1 MNQSH
6 DQSKMNEAELLVYR
20 ICRRSFLSLWSYM
33 NPRKKP
39 HGKELCDVLVVC
51 EPDVIIFSVKQIK
64 LTNSGDPKIDAERWR
79 RRAVDES
86 CKQIYGAE
94 RTLKQSTSVVRND
107 SSVGLDLPKGAEI
120 RIHRVAVALGGKR
133 KVGLPFGEFG

>member
-1 MNQSH
+1 MSPPRKVTQVNT
-6 DQSKMNEAELLVYR
+6 AESLVYE

-33 NPRKKP
+33 NPKKKP

-51 EPDVIIFSVKQIK
+51 EPDVIIFSVKQVR
-64 LTNSGDPKIDAERWR
+64 LTNSGDPEIDVQRWR

-94 RTLKQSTSVVRND
+94 RILKQSTCVIRND
-107 SSVGLDLPKGAEI
+107 SSVGLDLPKAAEI
-120 RIHRVAVALGGKR
+120 RIHRVAVALGGQR
-133 KVGLPFGEFG
+133 KVGLPF